1 MKLLRWVGLVL
12 LVTVA
17 IALPLVPYVFDNQPV
32 TLLAMLNATSLWYIV
47 PGLAVMAKRPWHQVG
62 WLLILLSLGLATTS
76 LPPTASRLDPV
87 WYPWLTWI
95 NVWGGKF
102 LYLSVAALLVAF
114 PDGLSARSERDR
126 RIGHWIIGSMAVLTV
141 LAAMASPVNATTWD
155 GTPVSFPNPLGSRLL
170 PAAVNDFGF
179 IPVFLIL
186 IGCVVWL
193 WRRQR
198 RVEGE
203 ERRRYTLVLYAFSLL
218 VASLVVG
225 ISLWSFVGDIA
236 YLGAVIGWVA
246 LPIVFAYAVVRHGLY
261 GVDKLVRRTA
271 AYGLLAVLVAAVY
284 AIPVILLPRLLGE
297 SSDLIVAGST
307 LAAAAVFNPARRR
320 IQKVI
325 DRRFNRTRYDM
336 EHQLDDLGRRLG
348 ERTSITDVVTDVS
361 GVLAATLQPESVAVW
376 TRNDPAP

>member
-1 MKLLRWVGLVL
+1 MKLLRWIGLVL

-17 IALPLVPYVFDNQPV
+17 IAVALVPYVFDNQPV

-47 PGLAVMAKRPWHQVG
+47 SGLVVMAKRPWHQVG

-76 LPPTASRLDPV
+76 LPPTASRLDPA

-102 LYLSVAALLVAF
+102 LYLSVATLLVAF

-141 LAAMASPVNATTWD
+141 LSAMTSPVEGAAGIGN
-155 GTPVSFPNPLGSRLL
+155 PVSFPNPLGFRFL
-170 PAAVNDFGF
+170 PTAVNDFGF

-203 ERRRYTLVLYAFSLL
+203 ERRRYTLILYAFSLL

-225 ISLWSFVGDIA
+225 ISLWSLVGDIA

-246 LPIVFAYAVVRHGLY
+246 LPIAFAYAVLRHGLY

-297 SSDLIVAGST
+297 SSDLIIAGST
-307 LAAAAVFNPARRR
+307 LAAAAIFNPARKR
-320 IQKVI
+320 IQTVI

-348 ERTSITDVVTDVS
+348 ERTSIADVVTDVS

>member
-1 MKLLRWVGLVL
+1 MKLLRWIGLVL
-12 LVTVA
+12 LVAVA
-17 IALPLVPYVFDNQPV
+17 IAVALVPYLFDNQSV
-32 TLLAMLNATSLWYIV
+32 TAGAIVNTTSLWYIV
-47 PGLAVMAKRPWHQVG
+47 PGLVVMAKRPWHQVG

-76 LPPTASRLDPV
+76 LPPTASRLDPA

-95 NVWGGKF
+95 TIWGGRF
-102 LYLSVAALLVAF
+102 LFLSVAALLVAF

-126 RIGHWIIGSMAVLTV
+126 RIGHRIIDTMAVLTV
-141 LAAMASPVNATTWD
+141 LSALTSPVEGATWEN
-155 GTPVSFPNPLGSRLL
+155 TPVSFANPLGVRFL
-170 PAAVNDFGF
+170 PTIVSDLAY

-186 IGCVVWL
+186 VGCVVWL
-193 WRRQR
+193 WRRRR

-203 ERRRYTLVLYAFSLL
+203 ERRRYTLILYAFSLL

-236 YLGAVIGWVA
+236 YLGAVIGWIA
-246 LPIVFAYAVVRHGLY
+246 LPIAFAYAVLRHGLY

-271 AYGLLAVLVAAVY
+271 SYGLLAILVAAVY

-297 SSDLIVAGST
+297 SSDLIIAGST
-307 LAAAAVFNPARRR
+307 LAAAAVFNPARKR
-320 IQKVI
+320 IQTVI

-348 ERTSITDVVTDVS
+348 ERTLITDVVTDVS
-361 GVLAATLQPESVAVW
+361 GVLAATLQPESVAIW
-376 TRNDPAP
+376 TRQP